1 MAKKKNTTY
10 KQKILL
16 TNRNRMRNDR
26 HLQKFSEKD
35 VKAAVINL
43 MNMLNDV
50 KENMSTISRETED
63 MKIFKWVFWI
73 KKIQNLK

>member
-16 TNRNRMRNDR
+16 TNRNRTRNDR

-35 VKAAVINL
+35 IKAAVINL